1 MKKLISIAVI
11 LVTVFA
17 LMIPAFASADQ
28 FGGYDMWVKAIKD
41 GTYTRDQVI
50 EAGFGYSDEF
60 IALLE
65 SYGFKVYR

>member
-28 FGGYDMWVKAIKD
+28 FGGYDMWVNCAD
-41 GTYTRDQVI
+41 GKTLTEDLSRTR
-50 EAGFGYSDEF
+50 GT
-60 IALLE
+60 
-65 SYGFKVYR
+65 